1 METIYIKEKDFLGYN
16 ITKNFPNEIFKEVE
30 KDGKKFL
37 VHIIKQD
44 VVVIIRDLTE
54 SEKEWYLM
62 QKIETDVISVS
73 CSWFPKELFA
83 GVEKRSFSPFT
94 ELSKKTGWL
103 LSNGNAGSNQEFF
116 LKSKKQTIINILKL
130 NNFDNINDLTTI

>member
-1 METIYIKEKDFLGYN
+1 METIYVKEKDFSGYN

-37 VHIIKQD
+37 VHIIKPD

-73 CSWFPKELFA
+73 CSWFPKELLS

-94 ELSKKTGWL
+94 ELSKKTGWI

-116 LKSKKQTIINILKL
+116 LKSKKQTIIDILKS